1 MSDTPVDSS
10 KRTWLI
16 ASTCAGAVGAGFVA
30 TPFVSTFQPS
40 ERAKAAGAAVEVDI
54 SEVKPGEKLTVEW
67 RGKPVWIMRRTT
79 EQVEALKKL
88 DAQLADP
95 ASNRQA
101 YPTPEYA
108 KNAHRSIKPEFMVAV
123 GICTHWVAHQA
134 TNFNPALNLLC
145 QTIGKAVSCAL
156 AMVLPLIWPA
166 ACSKTSPHP
175 TTWKCH
181 RTCTCPTASC

>member
-1 MSDTPVDSS
+1 MSDTQVDNS

-79 EQVEALKKL
+79 EQVVADCGGPFLAPAPTQGINWRAIRMAATMLEAS
-88 DAQLADP
+88 AQPCP
-95 ASNRQA
+95 AMS
-101 YPTPEYA
+101 
-108 KNAHRSIKPEFMVAV
+108 
-123 GICTHWVAHQA
+123 
-134 TNFNPALNLLC
+134 
-145 QTIGKAVSCAL
+145 KAV
-156 AMVLPLIWPA
+156 P
-166 ACSKTSPHP
+166 
-175 TTWKCH
+175 
-181 RTCTCPTASC
+181 